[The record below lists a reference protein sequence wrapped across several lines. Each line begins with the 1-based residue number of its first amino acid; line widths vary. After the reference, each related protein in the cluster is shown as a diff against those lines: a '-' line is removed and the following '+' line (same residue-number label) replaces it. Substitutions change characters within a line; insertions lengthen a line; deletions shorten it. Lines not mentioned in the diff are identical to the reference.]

1 MPPNGFDCEVILCD
15 PFQLGCCFRG
25 VVFEYFGVGID
36 FVAEDFG
43 GEDFRDKLA
52 DFASATLEVPFWD
65 MWCWSAR
72 LFRCMSVRG
81 LPSVGICGCPDPGCT
96 GRSGMGRSS
105 VSLGGVGSRR
115 AGTALSG

>member
-1 MPPNGFDCEVILCD
+1 MAKAV
-15 PFQLGCCFRG
+15 
-25 VVFEYFGVGID
+25 
-36 FVAEDFG
+36 
-43 GEDFRDKLA
+43 KLVPIVKLSSGSKA
-52 DFASATLEVPFWD
+52 SLPCRNISATLEVPFWD

-115 AGTALSG
+115 TGTALSG